1 MSVAERGRPVAVLGL
16 LAAGGMGVLSAT
28 QTWLTATR
36 LDGGAPIEVSGGA
49 AMPLL
54 SPLSLA
60 VLALGAVLA
69 IVGPVL
75 RRIVAVLAAGAGVLL
90 AWTTGP
96 IAFAPSPDAA
106 ASTVTETTGLAGDD
120 AIAGIVSG
128 LEPSAWPFV
137 ALAGWLVLIVAAL
150 FALVTAG
157 RWRAG
162 GRRFRTDEHGP
173 HRDEGPVDAIDS
185 WDDLSRGSDPTR

>member
-1 MSVAERGRPVAVLGL
+1 MSILERARPIAVLGL
-16 LAAGGMGVLSAT
+16 LAAGGIGVLSAT

-36 LDGGAPIEVSGGA
+36 HDGGAAIEVAGGA
-49 AMPLL
+49 ALPLL

-75 RRIVAVLAAGAGVLL
+75 RRIVAILAAGAGVLL
-90 AWTTGP
+90 AWTTAP
-96 IAFAPSPDAA
+96 IVFAPSLSAV
-106 ASTVTETTGLAGDD
+106 ASTVTETTGLAGVD
-120 AIAGIVSG
+120 AIAGIVDT
-128 LEPSAWPFV
+128 LVPSSWPVV
-137 ALAGWLVLIVAAL
+137 ALIGWVVLIVAAL
-150 FALVTAG
+150 FALITAG

-173 HRDEGPVDAIDS
+173 HHGEGTVDAIDS

>member
-1 MSVAERGRPVAVLGL
+1 MSIAERARPIAVLGL
-16 LAAGGMGVLSAT
+16 LAAGGIGVLSAT

-36 LDGGAPIEVSGGA
+36 IDGGAPIEVSGGA

-75 RRIVAVLAAGAGVLL
+75 RRIVAVLAAAAGVLL
-90 AWTTGP
+90 AWMTAP
-96 IAFAPSPDAA
+96 IAFAPSLATA

-120 AIAGIVSG
+120 AIAGIVAT
-128 LEPSAWPFV
+128 LEPSAWPV
-137 ALAGWLVLIVAAL
+137 AALVGWLVLLLAAL

-173 HRDEGPVDAIDS
+173 HNDEGPIDAIDS

>member
-1 MSVAERGRPVAVLGL
+1 MAERGRPVAVLGL
-16 LAAGGMGVLSAT
+16 LAAGGIGTLSAT

-36 LDGGAPIEVSGGA
+36 HDGGAPIEVTGGD

-75 RRIVAVLAAGAGVLL
+75 RRVIAALAAGAGVLL
-90 AWTTGP
+90 AWTTAP
-96 IAFAPSPDAA
+96 IAFAPSLGAA
-106 ASTVTETTGLAGDD
+106 ASTVTETTGLAGED
-120 AIAGIVSG
+120 AIAGIVDT
-128 LEPSAWPFV
+128 LTPSPWPIV
-137 ALAGWLVLIVAAL
+137 ALVGWAALIIAAL
-150 FALVTAG
+150 FALATAG

-162 GRRFRTDEHGP
+162 GRRFRTDQHGP
-173 HRDEGPVDAIDS
+173 HTGEGPVDAIDS